1 MKPAY
6 WIVAMI
12 AASVTTQARAVQWQV
27 STGAEFSSGKYGE
40 AVTTQALVVPLSFK
54 MQTGPLSLRLSVPL
68 VQLQG
73 PADISLVIDDD
84 GGRGSSSG
92 SGSGSGRSGDD
103 DDDDEDGDPG
113 SGNAPDREVQGVGDA
128 SASIT
133 WAFNDI
139 ASTALYVDLA
149 ARVRLPTGDEVQGL
163 GNGATD
169 YTAMTEIGWDG
180 VRGGV
185 FVSGGRRMLQSK
197 PGLARVDG
205 WQASAGYWRNIGK
218 RSVFG
223 MQGNWRDASILGAPD
238 VKSIDAY
245 LTRGLGAGWKLEVSG
260 GAGFSDASPD
270 YVVGLGFIWRA
281 GRR

>member
-1 MKPAY
+1 MKPAH
-6 WIVAMI
+6 WI
-12 AASVTTQARAVQWQV
+12 AAVIAACATNQASAVQWQV

-40 AVTTQALVVPLSFK
+40 TVTTQALVVPLSLK
-54 MQTGPLSLRLSVPL
+54 MQTGPLSLRVSVPL

-84 GGRGSSSG
+84 GGHGSNSGSGSSG
-92 SGSGSGRSGDD
+92 SGGGDD
-103 DDDDEDGDPG
+103 DDDTG
-113 SGNAPDREVQGVGDA
+113 SGNAPDREVQGLGDA
-128 SASIT
+128 SASVT
-133 WAFNDI
+133 WSFSDI

-149 ARVRLPTGDEVQGL
+149 ARVRLPTGDEVRGL
-163 GNGATD
+163 GNGTTD

-185 FVSGGRRMLQSK
+185 FVSGGRRILQSK

-223 MQGNWRDASILGAPD
+223 MQGNWRDASITGAPD
-238 VKSIDAY
+238 VKSVDAY

-260 GAGFSDASPD
+260 SAGFSDASPD
-270 YVVGLGFIWRA
+270 YVVGLGFIWRT